1 MSVEDRPETHPLA
14 DHYTVTQQEERE
26 IIMILQR
33 LFIIYLVGI
42 NILAFAL
49 YGIDKYRAAH
59 QKWRISESVLLGVA
73 ILGGSVGALLGMECF
88 HHKTRKSRFRVG
100 IPAILVFETIL
111 LIALFAGD
119 TVGF

>member
-1 MSVEDRPETHPLA
+1 ML
-14 DHYTVTQQEERE
+14 
-26 IIMILQR
+26 LQR

-49 YGIDKYRAAH
+49 YGIDKYRAVH
-59 QKWRISESVLLGVA
+59 RKWRISESALLGVA